1 MAIKTWQKYLLA
13 MIPLLVIFFL
23 FYYFGDIVSYIILA
37 WVVSMIGAPIYSLV
51 NRFAG
56 PSLSAAVSLFVLTLV
71 FMLLLRIVVP
81 PLVTQAKNL
90 SEIDYQ
96 TIITGLE
103 EPIADMTQ
111 WLRDR
116 GVINEVKE
124 DAVDEINKTHGN
136 IIHAEVIELDS
147 LLNIGSDSV
156 KRTNINLLVNIHQDA
171 IGEEK
176 EIIDL
181 SDQPQILRTLK
192 DDIFKM
198 LDPSQIPQLIGSFL
212 GFFGNMV
219 ITLMSV
225 YFIAF
230 FFLREKGLFTKM
242 MSLLVPNK
250 QESKMTRA
258 VDDSTSLLVRYFIG
272 LVIQMFVNAVLAT
285 IALKLFGFKSA
296 LLMAICFAI
305 LNVIPYVGPI
315 LGNLISVLIVIS
327 SNLELDFYSMML
339 PKIVTAI
346 IIFAVLQMIDNFI
359 LQPNIFSK
367 SVKAHPL
374 EIFLIVLIGAKI
386 GGILGMV
393 IAIPAYTVVR
403 VLLKVF
409 FSEFEVVKKMT
420 ASI

>member
-250 QESKMTRA
+250 QETKMTRA

-315 LGNLISVLIVIS
+315 LGNLIGVLIVIS

>member
-81 PLVTQAKNL
+81 PLVTQDKNL

-96 TIITGLE
+96 TIITELE

-315 LGNLISVLIVIS
+315 LGNLIGVLIVIS

>member
-71 FMLLLRIVVP
+71 FILLLRIVVP

-315 LGNLISVLIVIS
+315 LGNLIGVLIVIS

>member
-1 MAIKTWQKYLLA
+1 
-13 MIPLLVIFFL
+13 MIPLLVIIFI

-56 PSLSAAVSLFVLTLV
+56 PSFSAAISLFVLTLI
-71 FMLLLRIVVP
+71 FMLLLRVVVP

-90 SEIDYQ
+90 SEIDYEK
-96 TIITGLE
+96 IITGLE
-103 EPIADMTQ
+103 EPIDDMTQ
-111 WLRDR
+111 WLKDR
-116 GVINEVKE
+116 GVIIEAKE
-124 DAVDEINKTHGN
+124 DPSEELNKNHDN

-258 VDDSTSLLVRYFIG
+258 VDDSTTLLVRYFIG
-272 LVIQMFVNAVLAT
+272 LVIQMLVNALLAT
-285 IALKLFGFKSA
+285 VVLKLFGFKSA

-305 LNVIPYVGPI
+305 LNVIPYIGPI
-315 LGNLISVLIVIS
+315 LGNLVGVLIVIS

-346 IIFAVLQMIDNFI
+346 IIFAVLQVIDNFI

-374 EIFLIVLIGAKI
+374 EIFLVVLIGAKI

>member
-1 MAIKTWQKYLLA
+1 
-13 MIPLLVIFFL
+13 
-23 FYYFGDIVSYIILA
+23 VSYIILA

-272 LVIQMFVNAVLAT
+272 LFIQMFVNAVLAT

-315 LGNLISVLIVIS
+315 LGNLIGVLIVIS

>member
-71 FMLLLRIVVP
+71 FILLLRIVVP

-181 SDQPQILRTLK
+181 SDLPQILRTLK

-242 MSLLVPNK
+242 MSLLVPNN

-315 LGNLISVLIVIS
+315 LGNLIGVLIVIS

>member
-315 LGNLISVLIVIS
+315 LGNLIGVLIVIS

-346 IIFAVLQMIDNFI
+346 IIFAVLQMIDNLI
-359 LQPNIFSK
+359 LQPKIFSK

>member
-1 MAIKTWQKYLLA
+1 M
-13 MIPLLVIFFL
+13 
-23 FYYFGDIVSYIILA
+23 SYIILA

-315 LGNLISVLIVIS
+315 LGNLIGVLIVIS

>member
-198 LDPSQIPQLIGSFL
+198 LDPSQIPQMIGSFL
-212 GFFGNMV
+212 GFFGNMF
-219 ITLMSV
+219 IALMSV

-315 LGNLISVLIVIS
+315 LGNLIGVLIVIS

>member
-272 LVIQMFVNAVLAT
+272 LFIQMFVNAVLAT

-305 LNVIPYVGPI
+305 LNVIPYIGPI
-315 LGNLISVLIVIS
+315 LGNLIGVLIVIS

>member
-116 GVINEVKE
+116 GAINEVKE

-242 MSLLVPNK
+242 MSLLVPNN

-315 LGNLISVLIVIS
+315 LGNLIGVLIVIS

>member
-305 LNVIPYVGPI
+305 LNVIPYIGPI
-315 LGNLISVLIVIS
+315 LGNLIGVLIVIS

>member
-1 MAIKTWQKYLLA
+1 
-13 MIPLLVIFFL
+13 
-23 FYYFGDIVSYIILA
+23 VSYIILA

-315 LGNLISVLIVIS
+315 LGNLIGVLIVIS

>member
-242 MSLLVPNK
+242 MSLLVPNN

-315 LGNLISVLIVIS
+315 LGNLIGVLIVIS

>member
-116 GVINEVKE
+116 GAINEVKE

-315 LGNLISVLIVIS
+315 LGNLIGVLIVIS

>member
-1 MAIKTWQKYLLA
+1 M
-13 MIPLLVIFFL
+13 
-23 FYYFGDIVSYIILA
+23 SYIILA

-198 LDPSQIPQLIGSFL
+198 LDPSQIPQMIGSFL

-315 LGNLISVLIVIS
+315 LGNLIGVLIVIS

>member
-242 MSLLVPNK
+242 MSLLVPNN

-272 LVIQMFVNAVLAT
+272 LFIQMFVNAVLAT

-315 LGNLISVLIVIS
+315 LGNLIGVLIVIS

>member
-198 LDPSQIPQLIGSFL
+198 LDPSQIPQMIGSFL

-315 LGNLISVLIVIS
+315 LGNLIGVLIVIS

>member
-272 LVIQMFVNAVLAT
+272 LFIQMFVNAVLAT

-315 LGNLISVLIVIS
+315 LGNLIGVLIVIS

>member
-1 MAIKTWQKYLLA
+1 M
-13 MIPLLVIFFL
+13 
-23 FYYFGDIVSYIILA
+23 SYIILA

-136 IIHAEVIELDS
+136 IIHAEVIEMDS

-315 LGNLISVLIVIS
+315 LGNLIGVLIVIS

>member
-315 LGNLISVLIVIS
+315 LGNLIGVLIVIS

>member
-103 EPIADMTQ
+103 EPIDDMTQ

-315 LGNLISVLIVIS
+315 LGNLIGVLIVIS